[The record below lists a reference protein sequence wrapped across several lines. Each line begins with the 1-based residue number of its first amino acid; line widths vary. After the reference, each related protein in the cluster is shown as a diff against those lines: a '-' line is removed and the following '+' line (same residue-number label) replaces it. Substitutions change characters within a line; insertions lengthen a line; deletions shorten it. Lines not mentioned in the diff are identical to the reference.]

1 MNKRNTVSLAGALMV
16 VLGVLS
22 GCAGKVAPIGGAPSL
37 VAVEASAMPE
47 PTQASTGNAGQFQL
61 QAFDKIRVEVF
72 GVETLQRSIS
82 VDGDGRIAFPLV
94 GELEA
99 RGKTPAELA
108 GEIENALRGSNFV
121 RNPDVTVTILE
132 APGRT
137 VAVDGQVNRPG
148 EFPVLPN
155 ATLIRAVALAGG
167 VTEHARVDDVV
178 LFRNI
183 GDKKYV
189 GLYNLGAI
197 RRGNYADPQIFSGDV
212 VVVGESNQRRLLERF
227 LQATPLFTTPLI
239 LLFQGSGK

>member
-1 MNKRNTVSLAGALMV
+1 MV
-16 VLGVLS
+16 MLGVLS
-22 GCAGKVAPIGGAPSL
+22 GCAGKIAPIGGAPSL
-37 VAVEASAMPE
+37 VAVEASSMPE
-47 PTQASTGNAGQFQL
+47 PAPSSSAGAGQFQL
-61 QAFDKIRVEVF
+61 QAFDKVRIEVF
-72 GVETLQRSIS
+72 GIDTLQRSVS

-108 GEIENALRGSNFV
+108 GEIERALRSANFV

-155 ATLIRAVALAGG
+155 ATLMRAVALAGG
-167 VTEHARVDDVV
+167 VTKDARIEDVV
-178 LFRNI
+178 LFRNV
-183 GDKKYV
+183 GDQRYV

-197 RRGNYADPQIFSGDV
+197 RRGGYADPRIYSGDI
-212 VVVGESNQRRLLERF
+212 VVVGESRQRRLLETL
-227 LQATPLFTTPLI
+227 LQATPLLTTPLI
-239 LLFQGSGK
+239 LLFQSTGK

>member
-1 MNKRNTVSLAGALMV
+1 MIRRNTVSLAGALAII
-16 VLGVLS
+16 LGVS
-22 GCAGKVAPIGGAPSL
+22 ACGGKIAPIGGAPSL

-47 PTQASTGNAGQFQL
+47 PARSAAGEAGQFQL
-61 QAFDKIRVEVF
+61 QAFDKVRIEVF
-72 GVETLQRSIS
+72 GIDTLQRSVS
-82 VDGDGRIAFPLV
+82 VDGDGRVAFPLV

-108 GEIENALRGSNFV
+108 GEIERNLRNANFV
-121 RNPDVTVTILE
+121 RNPSVTVTILE

-155 ATLIRAVALAGG
+155 ASLIRAVALAGG
-167 VTEHARVDDVV
+167 VTENARVEDVV

-183 GDKKYV
+183 GEKKYV

-197 RRGNYADPQIFSGDV
+197 RRGNYPDPQIFSGDV
-212 VVVGESNQRRLLERF
+212 VVVGESKQRRLLETF
-227 LQATPLFTTPLI
+227 LQATPLLTTPLI
-239 LLFQGSGK
+239 LLFQSTGN

>member
-1 MNKRNTVSLAGALMV
+1 MV
-16 VLGVLS
+16 MLGVLS
-22 GCAGKVAPIGGAPSL
+22 GCAGKIAPIGGAPSL
-37 VAVEASAMPE
+37 VAVEASSMPE
-47 PTQASTGNAGQFQL
+47 PAPSSSAGTGQFQL
-61 QAFDKIRVEVF
+61 QAFDKVRIEVF
-72 GVETLQRSIS
+72 GIDTLQRSVS

-108 GEIENALRGSNFV
+108 GEIERALRSANFV

-155 ATLIRAVALAGG
+155 ATLMRAVALAGG
-167 VTEHARVDDVV
+167 VTKDARIEDVV
-178 LFRNI
+178 LFRNV
-183 GDKKYV
+183 GDQRYV

-197 RRGNYADPQIFSGDV
+197 RRGGYADPRIYSGDI
-212 VVVGESNQRRLLERF
+212 VVVGESRQRRLLETL
-227 LQATPLFTTPLI
+227 LQATPLLTTPLI
-239 LLFQGSGK
+239 LLFQSTGK

>member
-1 MNKRNTVSLAGALMV
+1 MIM
-16 VLGVLS
+16 LGVLS
-22 GCAGKVAPIGGAPSL
+22 GCAGKIAPIGGAPSL
-37 VAVEASAMPE
+37 TPVEASSMPE
-47 PTQASTGNAGQFQL
+47 PDRTSAGGPGQFQL

-72 GVETLQRSIS
+72 GIETLQRSIS

-99 RGKTPAELA
+99 KGKAPAELA
-108 GEIENALRGSNFV
+108 GEIERALRSANYV
-121 RNPDVTVTILE
+121 RDPDVTVTILE

-155 ATLIRAVALAGG
+155 ATLMRAVALAGG
-167 VTEHARVDDVV
+167 VTQDARVEDVV

-197 RRGNYADPQIFSGDV
+197 RRGGYADPQIFSGDV
-212 VVVGESNQRRLLERF
+212 VVVGESKQRRLLESF